1 MTTESPNVFTRH
13 PRLTLAAVIFVGV
26 TLILLGA
33 ELGLRTFGNLN
44 IHYYVGFQLPGVHKF
59 PYGDVLVNKDGCPD
73 EEFVSGNADRRIGYL
88 GDSIAYGV
96 GAGYGYRI
104 PDILQQTFPQYHN
117 WVCGALD
124 SYLDEMELVGQVTK
138 LKLDSVVYLMILNDI
153 LPAKTAPNGTAR
165 PSGWVESARTSRL
178 RPIDEGL
185 RGTSYLYTHVRFGVK
200 NALQRMGYEAH
211 GLPAFE
217 LFPLKN
223 RELIE
228 STVDRIAAA
237 LGSLKRWPNIQACVI
252 VLPYEM
258 QISPDAARRYKE
270 LGFDWEEGFEAGSA
284 QTLVME
290 AFQRHHVNAFDARQA
305 FRNQDLKVGDAF
317 VYNKGDKIDWN
328 HPNRLGHAIIA
339 AWLSSNSD
347 FVSKCIKP
355 TSFISP

>member
-13 PRLTLAAVIFVGV
+13 PRLTLAAVILVGAI
-26 TLILLGA
+26 LILLGT

-44 IHYYVGFQLPGVHKF
+44 IHYYTGFQLPGVYKY

-73 EEFVSGNADRRIGYL
+73 EEFVSENADRRIGYL

-104 PDILQQTFPQYHN
+104 PDILQQTFPQYHH
-117 WVCGALD
+117 WVCGSLGGK
-124 SYLDEMELVGQVTK
+124 YLDGMELVGPVTK
-138 LKLDSVVYLMILNDI
+138 LRLDSVVYLMNLNDI
-153 LPAKTAPNGTAR
+153 FPANTDVNGNAR
-165 PSGWVESARTSRL
+165 PLGWIESARASRL

-185 RGTSYLYTHVRFGVK
+185 RGTSYLYTYVRLGAK
-200 NALQRMGYEAH
+200 NTLQRMGYDPH

-217 LFPLKN
+217 LFPLRN

-228 STVDRIAAA
+228 STVDIIAAA
-237 LGSLKRWPNIQACVI
+237 FGSLTHWPNIQTCVI

-284 QTLVME
+284 QTLLME

-317 VYNKGDKIDWN
+317 VYDKGDKIDWN
-328 HPNRLGHAIIA
+328 HPNRRGHAIIA
-339 AWLSSNSD
+339 AWLLSNSD
-347 FVSKCIKP
+347 FVSKCIEP
-355 TSFISP
+355 AT